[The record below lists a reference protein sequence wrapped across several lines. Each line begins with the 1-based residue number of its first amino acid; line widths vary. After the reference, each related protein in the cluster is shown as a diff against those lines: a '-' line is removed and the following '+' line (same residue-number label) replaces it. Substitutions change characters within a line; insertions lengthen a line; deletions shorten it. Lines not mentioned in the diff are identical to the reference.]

1 MDVLY
6 LVTQAKYDQFCNLG
20 LLMTHFN
27 EKTEAG
33 GDILRFKTATGSGVI
48 SKLSL
53 LRLGGGGIIEHSSTE
68 RGIKGKRWCFSD

>member
-6 LVTQAKYDQFCNLG
+6 LVTKAKYDQFRNLG

-33 GDILRFKTATGSGVI
+33 GDILRFKTATGSRVI

-53 LRLGGGGIIEHSSTE
+53 LRLSGGGIIEHSSE
-68 RGIKGKRWCFSD
+68 RGIKGKGWYLSD